1 MNLLVGLGNPGSRYA
16 GNRHNI
22 GFMVLDEIHRRYS
35 FAKYRKKFEG
45 EFAEGEIEGPKVFL
59 LKPSTFMNDSGK
71 SVGAFAQ
78 FYKVPPSKIVVLH
91 DEIDLAP
98 GKVRVKEGGGLAGHN
113 GLKSIAQNVGIDFKR
128 VRIGIGHPGEK
139 NLVSGHVLRDF
150 SKSDRDWVMQTIDVI
165 AGAVPSLLAGEDAKF
180 MNIVALANESARRE
194 EKRLKCDLIRNNQE
208 N

>member
-22 GFMVLDEIHRRYS
+22 GFMALDEIHRRYS
-35 FAKYRKKFEG
+35 FSQHRKKFEG
-45 EFAEGEIEGPKVFL
+45 EFADGEIEGQKVFL
-59 LKPSTFMNDSGK
+59 LKPTTFMNESGR
-71 SVGAFAQ
+71 SVSAAAN
-78 FYKVPPSKIVVLH
+78 FYKVPPSRLVVLH

-98 GKVRVKEGGGLAGHN
+98 GKIRVKAGGSLAGHN
-113 GLKSIAQNVGIDFKR
+113 GLKSIAHHFGMDFRR

-150 SKSDRDWVMQTIDVI
+150 SKSDMDWVPKIIDLI
-165 AGAVPSLLAGEDAKF
+165 AGALPSLLTGDDAEF
-180 MNIVALANESARRE
+180 MNTIALARGSA
-194 EKRLKCDLIRNNQE
+194 LKKDKNAKCGLIRNKEE